1 MNVLPS
7 FLVIALLTYFIAM
20 CTLSL
25 DFITLVQHH
34 TLGLDDIAVMCVG
47 VCLPDAFHI
56 FRAQCMLTTIR
67 ISSQKCKGVF
77 TKMTFK

>member
-25 DFITLVQHH
+25 DSIPLVQHH

-56 FRAQCMLTTIR
+56 FRAHCMLTTIK
-67 ISSQKCKGVF
+67 ITSQKYKGVSM
-77 TKMTFK
+77 KMTFK